1 MQKYL
6 SFPEPPVFLS
16 YASVVG
22 REERRGPL
30 GASFDLHEERDLFGQ
45 KTWEKAEGEIGRC
58 ALNLALKKAHLSPDA
73 VDLLLAGDLQNQCVA
88 SSYGLSSFSIPYL
101 GLYGAC
107 STCTEGLFSLASFL
121 SGCPSYRVGAV
132 VTTSHNCAAERQFR
146 LPVEYGGQ
154 RPPTAQWTATAG
166 GAFLLSRR
174 KKDDGGVFVLGG
186 MAGKIVD
193 GQISDG
199 ANMGAAMAPAAAD
212 TLLSYFSQSGASPA
226 DFDAVV
232 TGDLGTLGSRLLLSL
247 LKEHS
252 LDLSAVHVD
261 CGTLLYDTSVQDAH
275 CGASGC
281 GCSAAVLASY
291 FLPLLAAGKMKNIL
305 FLSTGALMSPTSLL
319 QGENIL
325 GVAPLLRLSSYP
337 PFS

>member
-1 MQKYL
+1 MRAESCAEKG
-6 SFPEPPVFLS
+6 
-16 YASVVG
+16 ASLP
-22 REERRGPL
+22 RRRRSSPRRGSAEPVRRLLLRSFFLFDPLSRLIRCVLHLYRRALFSCLLPL
-30 GASFDLHEERDLFGQ
+30 GVSL
-45 KTWEKAEGEIGRC
+45 
-58 ALNLALKKAHLSPDA
+58 LS
-73 VDLLLAGDLQNQCVA
+73 
-88 SSYGLSSFSIPYL
+88 
-101 GLYGAC
+101 
-107 STCTEGLFSLASFL
+107 
-121 SGCPSYRVGAV
+121 GAV

-174 KKDDGGVFVLGG
+174 KKEDGGVFVLGG

-252 LDLSAVHVD
+252 LDLSAVHMD

-291 FLPLLAAGKMKNIL
+291 FLPILAAGKMKNIL
-305 FLSTGALMSPTSLL
+305 FLSTGALMSPTALL